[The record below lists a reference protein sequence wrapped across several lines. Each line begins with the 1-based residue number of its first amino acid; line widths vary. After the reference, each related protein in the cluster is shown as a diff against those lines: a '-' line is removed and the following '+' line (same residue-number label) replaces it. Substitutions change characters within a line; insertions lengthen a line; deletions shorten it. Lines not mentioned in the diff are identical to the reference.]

1 MSGHDQFPAN
11 PFSAPESDLTPERFA
26 TDADPIRYATFGRRF
41 AAAFLDGIITQ
52 VLSGVIGLGGG
63 VIAGALIANAQTEE
77 QARATSVGLGVGIQV
92 LGMVI
97 GWLYY
102 ALQESSAAQATLG
115 KRALGLR
122 VTDLEGRRI
131 SLARATGRFLAKIP
145 SSLILLIGFL
155 MQPFTAKKQA
165 LHDILAGTLVLKV

>member
-1 MSGHDQFPAN
+1 MSGYDQFPPN
-11 PFSAPESDLTPERFA
+11 PFSAPESDLTPERYA
-26 TDADPIRYATFGRRF
+26 SEADPIKYGTLWQRF

-52 VLSGVIGLGGG
+52 AIGAALGFAVGT
-63 VIAGALIANAQTEE
+63 IAGPMI
-77 QARATSVGLGVGIQV
+77 ARAGTPAEAQAAVTALGVGLQV
-92 LGMVI
+92 VGFVI

-115 KRALGLR
+115 KRAIGLR

-131 SLARATGRFLAKIP
+131 SFARATGRFFAKIP
-145 SSLILLIGFL
+145 SALFLMIGFL

-165 LHDILAGTLVLKV
+165 LHDIIAGTLVLKA

>member
-1 MSGHDQFPAN
+1 MSRNDPAERN
-11 PFSAPESDLTPERFA
+11 PFSAPDSDITPERYA
-26 TDADPIRYATFGRRF
+26 PDAAPIVYATFWQRF

-52 VLSGVIGLGGG
+52 VIGAAIGFVAGLVAGPIITGAGSRGEEAAIALGIGLQVIGF
-63 VIAGALIANAQTEE
+63 
-77 QARATSVGLGVGIQV
+77 
-92 LGMVI
+92 VI

-115 KRALGLR
+115 KRALGVR

-131 SLARATGRFLAKIP
+131 SFGRATGRLLAKIP
-145 SSLILLIGFL
+145 SAMILMIGFL

-165 LHDILAGTLVLKV
+165 LHDIIAGTLVLKD

>member
-1 MSGHDQFPAN
+1 MSRHDQFPAN
-11 PFSAPESDLTPERFA
+11 PFSAPDSDLTPERYA
-26 TDADPIRYATFGRRF
+26 SDADPITYATFWQRF

-52 VLSGVIGLGGG
+52 VLGWVIGFIGGA
-63 VIAGALIANAQTEE
+63 IAGPLIANAQTEA
-77 QARATSVGLGVGIQV
+77 QARATVVGLGLGMQV
-92 LGMVI
+92 LGVVI

-115 KRALGLR
+115 KRAIGLR

-131 SLARATGRFLAKIP
+131 SFARASGRLFAKIP
-145 SSLILLIGFL
+145 SALFLMIGFL

>member
-1 MSGHDQFPAN
+1 MSRNEPADRN
-11 PFSAPESDLTPERFA
+11 PFSAPDSDITPERYA
-26 TDADPIRYATFGRRF
+26 PDAAPIAYATFWQRF

-52 VLSGVIGLGGG
+52 VIGAAIGFVAGLIAEPIITGARSRAAEVAITLGIGLQVIGF
-63 VIAGALIANAQTEE
+63 
-77 QARATSVGLGVGIQV
+77 
-92 LGMVI
+92 VI

-131 SLARATGRFLAKIP
+131 SFGRATGRLFAKIP
-145 SSLILLIGFL
+145 SAAILLIGFL

-165 LHDILAGTLVLKV
+165 LHDIIAGTLVLKD

>member
-1 MSGHDQFPAN
+1 MSGHEQFPPN
-11 PFSAPESDLTPERFA
+11 PFSAPESDLTPERYA
-26 TDADPIRYATFGRRF
+26 SDADPIKYGTFGQRF

-52 VLSGVIGLGGG
+52 VLGLVIGFVGGA
-63 VIAGALIANAQTEE
+63 IAGPLIANAQTEE
-77 QARATSVGLGVGIQV
+77 QARATAVGLGVGIQV
-92 LGMVI
+92 LGVVI

-131 SLARATGRFLAKIP
+131 SFARATGRFFAKIP
-145 SSLILLIGFL
+145 SALFLMIGFL

>member
-1 MSGHDQFPAN
+1 MAPRPGGFLAAAAHDAIAMSRNDPAERN
-11 PFSAPESDLTPERFA
+11 PFSAPDSDITPERYA
-26 TDADPIRYATFGRRF
+26 PDAAPIVYATFWRRF

-52 VLSGVIGLGGG
+52 VIG
-63 VIAGALIANAQTEE
+63 AA
-77 QARATSVGLGVGIQV
+77 
-92 LGMVI
+92 I

-115 KRALGLR
+115 KRALGVR

-131 SLARATGRFLAKIP
+131 SFGRATGRLFAKIP
-145 SSLILLIGFL
+145 SALILMIGFL

-165 LHDILAGTLVLKV
+165 LHDIIAGTLVLKD